1 MMSARCC
8 SSGCLG
14 YRCST
19 YGVATGGAVPNAALL
34 RTAGFD
40 HQVFCLSRSITR
52 GLTMHAAGRQLQD
65 RINDQSSAEV
75 YLENKE

>member
-40 HQVFCLSRSITR
+40 HQVFCRALSRSITQ
-52 GLTMHAAGRQLQD
+52 GLTMLAGSC
-65 RINDQSSAEV
+65 RIVSMINQAPK
-75 YLENKE
+75 YI